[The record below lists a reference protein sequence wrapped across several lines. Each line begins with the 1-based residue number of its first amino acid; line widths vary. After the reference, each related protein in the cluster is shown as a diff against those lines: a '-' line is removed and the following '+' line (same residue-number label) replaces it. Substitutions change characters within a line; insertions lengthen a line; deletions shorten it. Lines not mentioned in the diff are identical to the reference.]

1 MRSALFFFHKL
12 FAEYICIFLLLID
25 RQYYLT
31 LVNMVH
37 NVKLDLMV
45 RMLHGEDL
53 AEMWSRNRQIT
64 ELIEELDLIKEFSAW
79 SRLYFAK
86 ALA

>member
-1 MRSALFFFHKL
+1 
-12 FAEYICIFLLLID
+12 
-25 RQYYLT
+25 
-31 LVNMVH
+31 MVH